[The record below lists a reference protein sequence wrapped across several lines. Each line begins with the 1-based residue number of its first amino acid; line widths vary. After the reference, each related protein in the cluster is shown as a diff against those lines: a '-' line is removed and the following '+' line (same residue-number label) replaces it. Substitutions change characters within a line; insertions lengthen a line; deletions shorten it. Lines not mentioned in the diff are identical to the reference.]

1 MATSYLRSVR
11 IVCGGIVVV
20 AALIAGGCSSNND
33 TPVPPAPVAKPETP
47 GASLRVGLNNLM
59 REHALLLA
67 ATTDAAFGGRKDE
80 FNAAANAL
88 DANSQELAT
97 AIGTYYGADGRTQFY
112 ELWHKHIGFVWDY
125 ARALDAKDDA
135 GEKKA
140 ASDLI
145 EFSAD
150 FGSWLENATA
160 GRMKKDA
167 VSDLAKTHV
176 AGVLDIV
183 NAQSRQDFASAYTA
197 ERDAE
202 KQMGKIADLLA
213 DAIADQFPDKF

>member
-1 MATSYLRSVR
+1 M
-11 IVCGGIVVV
+11 VCGGIVVV
-20 AALIAGGCSSNND
+20 AGVFAGGCSSNE

-47 GASLRVGLNNLM
+47 GASLRVDLNNLM

-67 ATTDAAFGGRKDE
+67 ATTDAALGGRKDE

-97 AIGTYYGADGRTQFY
+97 AIGTYYGADNRTQFY
-112 ELWHKHIGFVWDY
+112 ELWHKHIGLVWDY
-125 ARALDAKDDA
+125 AKADDAKDDA
-135 GEKKA
+135 GQKKA

-145 EFSAD
+145 EFSGD
-150 FGSWLENATA
+150 FGVWLDNATA

-176 AGVLDIV
+176 SEMLAIV
-183 NAQSRQDFASAYTA
+183 DAQSRQDFASAYTA
-197 ERDAE
+197 ARDAE